1 MFRYLTDVDTSQ
13 MINQYM
19 DNLTYTDLL
28 NEMFQFHEREVEKD
42 MRVFVLNNRS
52 PTEVKYISF
61 YFTPWKIGQRNLVYF
76 AIFIKILQQG
86 SFDKDAVRLDAS
98 FPTQNYANIPSKC
111 VGDCAVCYDKD
122 AGAEKFTY
130 FPADIMLIGKI
141 IFCLS

>member
-19 DNLTYTDLL
+19 DNLTYTDSL

-61 YFTPWKIGQRNLVYF
+61 YFTP
-76 AIFIKILQQG
+76 
-86 SFDKDAVRLDAS
+86 
-98 FPTQNYANIPSKC
+98 
-111 VGDCAVCYDKD
+111 
-122 AGAEKFTY
+122 
-130 FPADIMLIGKI
+130 
-141 IFCLS
+141 